1 MPRVRYWTPAE
12 IATRNTED
20 ELWVSFLGGVYD
32 LTSLARKHA
41 GDVLLKPIVAA
52 AGTDISHWFEP
63 ETGEVRTHIDPITGC
78 TVPFTP
84 KGRFL
89 HIPPPIPRSDWSS
102 DIGTPWWKDQSYC
115 IGNLTRSTRMLR
127 VVNILSSQEQLIEVC
142 SEESMNEIQRR
153 YMVYNSHA
161 RSYTWK
167 YNGKVLDMDKTL
179 DENGVPDESEAFYQ
193 LSMDETNEICIS
205 EVQVYYNDDLTEG

>member
-1 MPRVRYWTPAE
+1 MRVL
-12 IATRNTED
+12 D
-20 ELWVSFLGGVYD
+20 SDCSGVYD

-63 ETGEVRTHIDPITGC
+63 ETGEVRAHVDPITGC

-102 DIGTPWWKDQSYC
+102 DIGTSWWKDQ
-115 IGNLTRSTRMLR
+115 T
-127 VVNILSSQEQLIEVC
+127 
-142 SEESMNEIQRR
+142 
-153 YMVYNSHA
+153 
-161 RSYTWK
+161 
-167 YNGKVLDMDKTL
+167 
-179 DENGVPDESEAFYQ
+179 
-193 LSMDETNEICIS
+193 
-205 EVQVYYNDDLTEG
+205 